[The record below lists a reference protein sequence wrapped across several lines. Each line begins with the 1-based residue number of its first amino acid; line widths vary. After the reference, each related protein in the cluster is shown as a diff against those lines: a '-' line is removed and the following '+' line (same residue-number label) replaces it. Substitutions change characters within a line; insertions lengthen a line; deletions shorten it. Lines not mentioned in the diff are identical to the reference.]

1 MARNPGGKRSREE
14 TTATASDLSSDETAE
29 DVIAEQAKDHLQ
41 EEDLSLKDDLFVVQL
56 FVADSVFRRVE
67 KLVDVSDP
75 HNNKRMA
82 AVEPMLEDR
91 RSSDGSGEVLGKG
104 GFGLVKRGRVDGQEV
119 AVKKSEKLT
128 HNEIVKGGF
137 LKMWTQEISGNVIM
151 MGSDHSVEFHGWFME
166 LSLVKVTSEEAGLL
180 PASAT
185 VIEGNDKVLQRITI
199 KIADLGFASCE
210 LWKGAILF
218 MFEAPCYEHAI
229 ANDKQRMAMLGDLF
243 TDLCDPVKSPADR
256 LTATQ
261 VIAHLEFIAA
271 EYDDADVSQQDIA
284 VFHEE
289 EEQEATSAPGAPV
302 LVVSRLGELQAQDV
316 DRDQGADVDEMAAQ
330 AAQAD
335 LAAAVQEAMTA
346 PGAQV
351 LVVSRLGELQAQ
363 DVDRDQGADVD
374 EMAAQAAQADL
385 AAAVQEAMT
394 APGAQVLVVSRL
406 GELQAQDVDRDQ
418 GADVDEMAAQAAQAD
433 LAAAVQ
439 EAMTAPGAPVLVV
452 SRLGELQ
459 AQDVDRDQGAD
470 VDEIAAQAALAA
482 QEARAA
488 QEAQEARAAQEA
500 QAALAVAVEEPVLVV
515 SRLGEL
521 QAPDVD
527 WDQVAPADDK
537 AAQAAFATA
546 AEECS
551 TSAGGAPVC
560 VVTRRIGK
568 LQAGDSDRDQ
578 VAAAG
583 EKGAQAAL
591 ATAAEECS
599 TSAGGAPVCV
609 VTRRLGKFQARDVDW
624 GQVAAGDDMTAAQA
638 AIAAVVE
645 GSRLL
650 QELQWKFQARDVDW
664 GQVAAA
670 VDMTGAQAATAA
682 AVEGDTTTPAQVL
695 VIAGPEKLQAG
706 NVGRDPIGVRMKRRL
721 KKLLRKPQLLQ
732 ELQGLWPS
740 WLTPRGLLS

>member
-14 TTATASDLSSDETAE
+14 TTATASDLSFDETAE
-29 DVIAEQAKDHLQ
+29 GKNWQADFENPVSPLAFVRNIEDILDPTATNMYQHGDGDTTMEATAKDYLQ

-56 FVADSVFRRVE
+56 FVADSVFRRVK

-75 HNNKRMA
+75 HNNKRME
-82 AVEPMLEDR
+82 AVEPMLEER
-91 RSSDGSGEVLGKG
+91 RSSDGSGEVLGNG
-104 GFGLVKRGRVDGQEV
+104 GFGLVKRGRVDGQE
-119 AVKKSEKLT
+119 KSEKLT

-166 LSLVKVTSEEAGLL
+166 LSLVKGVRKFSCVMVFNIMKMEGGTPGYRGPLDTGSHGWIEEKE
-180 PASAT
+180 SAARDMC
-185 VIEGNDKVLQRITI
+185 GWAITQQ
-199 KIADLGFASCE
+199 
-210 LWKGAILF
+210 LF

-229 ANDKQRMAMLGDLF
+229 SNDKQRMAMLGDLF
-243 TDLCDPVKSPADR
+243 TELCDPVISPADR

-335 LAAAVQEAMTA
+335 LA
-346 PGAQV
+346 
-351 LVVSRLGELQAQ
+351 S
-363 DVDRDQGADVD
+363 
-374 EMAAQAAQADL
+374 
-385 AAAVQEAMT
+385 
-394 APGAQVLVVSRL
+394 
-406 GELQAQDVDRDQ
+406 
-418 GADVDEMAAQAAQAD
+418 
-433 LAAAVQ
+433 AVQ

-459 AQDVDRDQGAD
+459 AQDFDRDQGAD
-470 VDEIAAQAALAA
+470 LDEMAAQAALAA
-482 QEARAA
+482 QAA
-488 QEAQEARAAQEA
+488 KEA
-500 QAALAVAVEEPVLVV
+500 QAALAAAVEEPVLVV

-527 WDQVAPADDK
+527 WDQVAPVDDK

-568 LQAGDSDRDQ
+568 LQAGDSDRDH

-624 GQVAAGDDMTAAQA
+624 GQA

-645 GSRLL
+645 GVTTAPGAPVCVVTRRLG
-650 QELQWKFQARDVDW
+650 KFQARDVDW

-670 VDMTGAQAATAA
+670 VDTTGAQAASAA
-682 AVEGDTTTPAQVL
+682 AVEGDTTAPAQVL
-695 VIAGPEKLQAG
+695 VISGPGKLQAAG
-706 NVGRDPIGVRMKRRL
+706 DVGRDPMGVRMKRRL
-721 KKLLRKPQLLQ
+721 KKLLRKPRLLR
-732 ELQGLWPS
+732 ELQCLWPS
-740 WLTPRGLLS
+740 WLTTRGLLS